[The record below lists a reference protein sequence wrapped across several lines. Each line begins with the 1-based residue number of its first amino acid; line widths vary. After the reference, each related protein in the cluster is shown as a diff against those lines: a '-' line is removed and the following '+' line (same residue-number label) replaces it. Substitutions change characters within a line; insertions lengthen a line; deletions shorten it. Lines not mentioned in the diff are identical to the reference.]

1 MSNGIQEILKEL
13 ERISQNGFNPYS
25 IFCDWIDI
33 MLYALQEDDKHYL
46 EIVDKYRN
54 GQPKDIR
61 EIGNFCKAF
70 ALLQLEMKQSNDDI
84 LGQVYMQWN
93 IANSHKGQFF
103 TPKHIASLMALI
115 SNPKGRILDP
125 ACGSGVMLIETIKTM
140 SNEDLNS
147 ALFFGQ
153 DIDSICVK
161 MTALNLCFFNVN
173 GYVIQG
179 DTLRMECNRVYQ
191 TTRSVLGGSIRE
203 LAGKDFETFKAS
215 YTSALIT
222 TIQEQPDKTIP
233 LEVKQFSLFEQGG

>member
-1 MSNGIQEILKEL
+1 MNSGIQEILKEL
-13 ERISQNGFNPYS
+13 ERISQNGFNPYT

-33 MLYALQEDDKHYL
+33 MLYALQENDKDYL
-46 EIVDKYRN
+46 EIVNKYRQ

-70 ALLQLEMKQSNDDI
+70 ALLQLEMKKSNDDI

-93 IANSHKGQFF
+93 IANSYKGQFF
-103 TPKHIASLMALI
+103 TPKHVASLMAQI
-115 SNPKGRILDP
+115 TNPSGRILDP
-125 ACGSGVMLIETIKTM
+125 ACGSGVMLIESIKSM
-140 SNEDLNS
+140 SYEDLNT

-173 GYVIQG
+173 GYAIQG
-179 DTLRMECNRVYQ
+179 DTLRMECNKVYQ

-203 LAGKDFETFKAS
+203 LTGNDVETFKTWYAP
-215 YTSALIT
+215 AFAQ
-222 TIQEQPDKTIP
+222 TIEEQSDKSGV
-233 LEVKQFSLFEQGG
+233 LEFKQFSLFEKGG